1 MSDGM
6 EKSLYEILGVDTSA
20 LAADIKKAYRKL
32 ALRHHPDKV
41 NEDER
46 VDAEVKFKDISFAYE
61 TLSDEGKRHDYDLY
75 GTTDGRANEN
85 FDFSG
90 NPFDGFYTGQQE
102 FSADDFY
109 NFFQGMGAG
118 DDIRGAARKEKRTK
132 DAELEVEVTLE
143 DLYIGKVIRS
153 ASTRDIL
160 CKSCK
165 GTGARKHATLKTCA
179 ICDGLGTVQK
189 IRRVGPGLVTQ
200 DFVECSTCLGTGNVF
215 RAKDKCKRCQGKRVV
230 EETKILEFEI
240 EKGSRSGESVVLK
253 GESDECP
260 GKETG
265 DVIMTFTCKDHPVFT
280 RRRDDLYTK
289 YKITLVE
296 SLCGFSKTLV
306 KHLDGR
312 GIRIETPRGKV
323 FRPGDFI
330 KIKGEGM
337 PHKSSDKSWFRSF
350 NEKNGDMYIE
360 LEIEF
365 PPDHWYLEKNDI
377 FKLQNMLPNELQS
390 KRDIEKQK
398 IDPSSLVSPNVEV
411 VTDFTIAKKLAL
423 PDYDN
428 AHTHDNT
435 RNRYHTQFEAN
446 DKPECTYQ

>member
-1 MSDGM
+1 M
-6 EKSLYEILGVDTSA
+6 ENSLYEILGVDSSA
-20 LAADIKKAYRKL
+20 LGGDIKKAYRKL
-32 ALRHHPDKV
+32 ALKHHPDKV
-41 NEDER
+41 NEEER
-46 VDAEVKFKDISFAYE
+46 ETAEVKFKDISFAYE
-61 TLSDEGKRHDYDLY
+61 ILSDESKRREYDIS
-75 GTTDGRANEN
+75 GATDGRGQEN
-85 FDFSG
+85 YDFSG

-118 DDIRGAARKEKRTK
+118 DDIRGSARMERRTK
-132 DAELEVEVTLE
+132 DAELKVEVTLE

-160 CKSCK
+160 CKFCK
-165 GTGARKHATLKTCA
+165 GTGARKHAVPKTCGV
-179 ICDGLGTVQK
+179 CEGLGAVQK

-200 DFVECSTCLGTGNVF
+200 DYVECSTCHGTGNVF
-215 RAKDKCKRCQGKRVV
+215 RPKDKCKKCQGKRVI
-230 EETKILEFEI
+230 EETKILEFDI
-240 EKGSRSGESVVLK
+240 EKGSRSGESVILQK
-253 GESDECP
+253 ESDEYP

-265 DVIMTFTCKDHPVFT
+265 DVILTFNCKDHPVFT
-280 RRRDDLYTK
+280 RKGDDLYSK

-296 SLCGFSKTLV
+296 ALCGFSKTLV

-337 PHKSSDKSWFRSF
+337 PHKNSERSWFRSF
-350 NEKNGDMYIE
+350 NEKKGDMYIE

-365 PPDHWYLEKNDI
+365 PPDNWYLEKNDL

-390 KRDIEKQK
+390 KRDIEKQN
-398 IDPSSLVSPNVEV
+398 IDPSSLVSPNVDV
-411 VTDFTIAKKLAL
+411 ITDFTIAKRLAL
-423 PDYDN
+423 PDYNHDSRSHAN
-428 AHTHDNT
+428 ADS
-435 RNRYHTQFEAN
+435 RYFEGN